1 MIKYISNNKVMFIED
16 GDYIQTSIDKAQLSD
31 VLDYFNDKTFI
42 AIDTETNGIDCHK
55 DKVIMLQIGDQ
66 HTQFVIDTRG
76 LDIEILRP
84 LFEDDRWIKLGH
96 NLKFDYKFI
105 LSTFKFRLNGIYDTM
120 LAEVVLNC
128 GKKGYGYGL
137 DKVLYR
143 YMNIEMEKG
152 TRGEFSKIMEGQ
164 PFTVKQIQYGAKDVE
179 YLIDI
184 KDKQMESINRLDLK
198 NVLDLEHGALRAFSE
213 IEWNGMCFDK
223 DRWLEL
229 AEDAEDTSKEL
240 EKKLDHIL
248 LSTKELEKF
257 KLPGI
262 QLDMFGGKEREVGV
276 KWSSPSQ
283 VTKVLQVL
291 DPSLKN
297 TNMLEL
303 FKRQKQHILIK
314 TIIDY
319 RKKAKLKT
327 TYGKEFTK
335 YLNKESQRVHTV
347 FWQILNT
354 GRVSSGQRARQGS
367 LAYPNMQN
375 IPADNAYRNCFHAEE
390 GWKFVTMDYSGQEL
404 RLIAEGSQ
412 DPIWLTAFNR
422 GEDVHGKVA
431 ALVFDIDI
439 DKVKNK
445 PEFLRGKSYRDVAKT
460 INFGLAYGMSYM
472 KLADTLDI
480 PQTDAKHFID
490 KYFESLPKIKKFLD
504 ALGKYGKKHGHIKTF
519 KPYKRIRW
527 FEDHKD
533 LDAMPNSHKFQRLG
547 EIERASKN
555 TPIQG
560 SGADM
565 IKQAL
570 AWIADHIIDNDLS
583 DKVRIVSQVHDEI
596 TCEVREE
603 FVNLWVDLQERL
615 MLAAGKVICKDVDM
629 VVDENVSNKWNK

>member
-1 MIKYISNNKVMFIED
+1 MIKYISNK
-16 GDYIQTSIDKAQLSD
+16 QTVFNNLETATLND
-31 VLDYFNDKTFI
+31 VIDYFNYKTFV
-42 AIDTETNGIDCHK
+42 AIDTETDGVDWHK
-55 DKVIMLQIGDQ
+55 NKVIMLQIGDENV
-66 HTQFVIDTRG
+66 QFVIDTR
-76 LDIEILRP
+76 DIDISILRP

-105 LSTFKFRLNGIYDTM
+105 LSSFGFRLNGIYDTM

-128 GKKGYGYGL
+128 GKRGYGYGL
-137 DKVLYR
+137 DKVLLR
-143 YMNIEMEKG
+143 YMGVEMEKD
-152 TRGEFSKIMEGQ
+152 TRGEFSKIKKGE
-164 PFTVKQIQYGAKDVE
+164 PFTENQIIYGAKDVE
-179 YLIDI
+179 YLIPI
-184 KDKQMESINRLDLK
+184 REKQMESINNLDLK
-198 NVLDLEHGALRAFSE
+198 NVLDLENGALRAFAE

-229 AEDAEDTSKEL
+229 AKNAEDTSQEL
-240 EKKLDHIL
+240 ETELDNIV

-262 QLDMFGGKEREVGV
+262 QLDMFGKKGREVGI

-283 VTKVLQVL
+283 VTKVLQTL
-291 DPSLKN
+291 DPSLQN

-319 RKKAKLKT
+319 RKKAKLRT
-327 TYGKEFTK
+327 TYGKEFIK
-335 YLNKESQRVHTV
+335 YLNKSSQKIHTV

-354 GRVSSGQRARQGS
+354 GRVSSGQKGKYSYQS
-367 LAYPNMQN
+367 YPNMQN
-375 IPADNAYRNCFHAEE
+375 IPADDKYRNCFHAEE
-390 GWKFVTMDYSGQEL
+390 GWKLVTMDYSGQEL
-404 RLIAEGSQ
+404 RLIAEGSK
-412 DPIWLTAFNR
+412 DPMWLTAFNK

-439 DKVKNK
+439 NKVKNK
-445 PEFLRGKSYRDVAKT
+445 PDFLRGKSYRDVAKT

-490 KYFESLPKIKKFLD
+490 KYFESLPKIKKFLNS
-504 ALGKYGKKHGHIKTF
+504 LGNYGKKYGYIKTF
-519 KPYKRIRW
+519 KPYRRIRW

-533 LDAMPNSHKFQRLG
+533 LDTMPNSHKFQRLG

-570 AWIADHIIDNDLS
+570 AWIADYIIMNNLH

-596 TCEVREE
+596 TCEVREDY
-603 FVNLWVDLQERL
+603 VDHWVSQQEKL

-629 VVDENVSNKWNK
+629 VVDENISDKWCK